1 MDSRTGYKL
10 KLLRTKYGLTKKR
23 LSKSLKQE
31 CFSNIKLWARKKKF
45 K

>member
-10 KLLRTKYGLTKKR
+10 KFLRTKHRLTEKR

-31 CFSNIKLWARKKKF
+31 CFSNIKL
-45 K
+45 